1 MTSQPLTLILT
12 HENADFD
19 AVASQLGAW
28 LLEPSA
34 VPVLPRRCNRNV
46 RAFLSIYADEL
57 PFVEATDLPRRA
69 VNQVVLV
76 DTQGLVTAKGVT
88 PSTLVHILDH
98 HPPCARAAPELDVS
112 RQPGRRD
119 DDAARR
125 GIDDAP
131 QHAHARAGHAAPA
144 GHL

>member
-1 MTSQPLTLILT
+1 MPVTTLTLILT

-19 AVASQLGAW
+19 AVASLLGAW
-28 LLEPSA
+28 LLDSSA

-46 RAFLSIYADEL
+46 RAFLSIYGEEL

-88 PSTLVHILDH
+88 PSTLVHVLDH
-98 HPPCARAAPELDVS
+98 HPPSHELP
-112 RQPGRRD
+112 QNWTY
-119 DDAARR
+119 R
-125 GIDDAP
+125 GGPVGATTT
-131 QHAHARAGHAAPA
+131 
-144 GHL
+144 L